1 MLEFLH
7 DRGIPMHTTTRMNGD
22 DAVAFQPHASNGE
35 ERKYSSSASEGTA
48 AQKSLVLLDSRALD
62 RECFAHSLRAH
73 EVGMEVLAFGSIDEW
88 RVERDIHPPLAVIVL
103 NIGGR
108 KITDA
113 AAELTAL
120 TAEFTE
126 LPVVVLAEAD
136 DLAQILGAL
145 EYGIRGYIPTS
156 VGIDVCVEAI
166 NLAMAGGTF
175 VPASSVM
182 SMRQFIGSASDAARP
197 MAGMFTQRQEEVV
210 RALRQGKA
218 NKIIAYELN
227 LRESTVKVHIRN
239 IMKKLKAT
247 NRTEV
252 AYKINKMFPQ
262 EQSLYG

>member
-1 MLEFLH
+1 
-7 DRGIPMHTTTRMNGD
+7 MHSTTK
-22 DAVAFQPHASNGE
+22 SNGE
-35 ERKYSSSASEGTA
+35 SETVVFQPNALTTGSRTSGVRVGYEHA
-48 AQKSLVLLDSRALD
+48 AAEKTLLLLDARALD

-73 EVGMEVLAFGSIDEW
+73 GMDMEVLPCQSIEDW
-88 RVERDIHPPLAVIVL
+88 RSQQDLYPPLGAVVL

-108 KITDA
+108 KISDA
-113 AAELTAL
+113 GLTSELTDL
-120 TAEFTE
+120 TSEFTQI
-126 LPVVVLAEAD
+126 PVVVLAEND
-136 DLAQILGAL
+136 ELNQILIAL

-182 SMRQFIGSASDAARP
+182 AMRRYIGSASEATRP

-210 RALRQGKA
+210 RALRRGKA

-252 AYKINKMFPQ
+252 AYKINQMFPSDTPVH
-262 EQSLYG
+262 E